1 MTVLL
6 SEGNRRLDE
15 LFIWLILYYYRNEHN
30 K

>member
-6 SEGNRRLDE
+6 SEENRRLDE